1 MATQKIPKLHIRI
14 ISPFEVF
21 YEGEANSISAT
32 NRTGPFDVLANH
44 TNFMALLT
52 PGVVRLE
59 TDIGRREFNISRG
72 IIKVASNQVILFA
85 NV

>member
-1 MATQKIPKLHIRI
+1 MATESAPKLQVRI
-14 ISPFEVF
+14 LSPFEVF
-21 YEGEANSISAT
+21 FEGMANSISAT

-52 PGVVRLE
+52 PGVVHVQ
-59 TDIGRREFNISRG
+59 TDIGVREFKISRG